1 MSKTRTINFIL
12 ELITYNFGHLGF
24 SKWIVDTGE
33 FLNIKIIY
41 IINNIYKISASSFS
55 RMQMSKV
62 ISYKL

>member
-1 MSKTRTINFIL
+1 MMSKTKPINFIL

-41 IINNIYKISASSFS
+41 IIIIIYIKFLLLVFLEC
-55 RMQMSKV
+55 RCP
-62 ISYKL
+62 KL

>member
-1 MSKTRTINFIL
+1 MMSKTKPINFIL

-41 IINNIYKISASSFS
+41 IIIYIKFLLLVFPEC
-55 RMQMSKV
+55 RCP
-62 ISYKL
+62 KL

>member
-1 MSKTRTINFIL
+1 MMSKTKPINFIL

-41 IINNIYKISASSFS
+41 IIAIIYIKFLLLVFLEC
-55 RMQMSKV
+55 RCP
-62 ISYKL
+62 KL